1 VPLREPEGEGELK
14 STWGRRV
21 LPVAAVALSLVLS
34 GCVVVH
40 GEREVLPAATPE
52 EASGALRTFTDA
64 YNAADKAYDR
74 SLDEDRVTGAFGD
87 IDGARLKARRA
98 NHPEGNAAHEPLRLT
113 DARYTIPAKAG
124 WPRWFLA
131 DAAANK
137 GGDARWMLVF
147 VKERK
152 EEPWQAA
159 YLTLLDPEDVP
170 EFRKGE
176 DGHAEPAVGGDA
188 LALAP
193 SKLGRAYADYLDEG
207 GDTFAEG
214 PHTSV
219 VREQRKKN
227 EKRPGLVRQFEDE
240 PLTAGDYA
248 PLGLRTADGGAL
260 VFFATRHFEKLTAA
274 PGTEIPVQNAD
285 VQALTTGEV
294 EQTLTMEYVSQQA
307 VRVPRTGPVVF
318 LSRVPG
324 LTSARGG

>member
-1 VPLREPEGEGELK
+1 M
-14 STWGRRV
+14 
-21 LPVAAVALSLVLS
+21 SLALS

-40 GEREVLPAATPE
+40 GEREILPTATPE
-52 EASGALRTFTDA
+52 EARGALREFTDA

-74 SLDEDRVTGAFGD
+74 SLDEDLVTGAFGD
-87 IDGARLKARRA
+87 MDGARLKARNA
-98 NHPEGNAAHEPLRLT
+98 NHPEGNSRHEPLQLT

-137 GGDARWMLVF
+137 GGDARWMVVF
-147 VKERK
+147 VKEHK
-152 EEPWQAA
+152 KEPWQAA
-159 YLTLLDPEDVP
+159 YLTLLDPDDVP
-170 EFRKGE
+170 EFRKDE
-176 DGHAEPAVGGDA
+176 DGHAEPALGGAPLAVSPSALSKEYTAYLGQGGDA
-188 LALAP
+188 
-193 SKLGRAYADYLDEG
+193 
-207 GDTFAEG
+207 FAEG

-227 EKRPGLVRQFEDE
+227 EKRPGLVRQFQDE
-240 PLTAGDYA
+240 PLSRGDYA

-260 VFFATRHFEKLTAA
+260 VFFATKHFEKLTAA

-285 VQALTTGEV
+285 VRALTTGEI

-307 VRVPRTGPVVF
+307 VRVPRTGKVVF

-324 LTSARGG
+324 LVAARGE

>member
-1 VPLREPEGEGELK
+1 MK
-14 STWGRRV
+14 STLGRRV
-21 LPVAAVALSLVLS
+21 LPAAAAAMSLALS

-40 GEREVLPAATPE
+40 GEREILPTATPE
-52 EASGALRTFTDA
+52 EARGALREFTDA

-74 SLDEDRVTGAFGD
+74 SLDEDLVTGAFGD
-87 IDGARLKARRA
+87 MDGARLKARNA
-98 NHPEGNAAHEPLRLT
+98 NHPEGNSRHEPLQLT

-137 GGDARWMLVF
+137 GGDARWMVVF
-147 VKERK
+147 VKEHK
-152 EEPWQAA
+152 KEPWQAA
-159 YLTLLDPEDVP
+159 YLTLLDPDDVP
-170 EFRKGE
+170 EFRKDE
-176 DGHAEPAVGGDA
+176 DGHAEPALGGAPLAVSPSALSKEYTAYLGQGGDA
-188 LALAP
+188 
-193 SKLGRAYADYLDEG
+193 
-207 GDTFAEG
+207 FAEG

-227 EKRPGLVRQFEDE
+227 EKRPGLVRQFQDE
-240 PLTAGDYA
+240 PLSRGDYA

-260 VFFATRHFEKLTAA
+260 VFFATKHFEKLTAA

-285 VQALTTGEV
+285 VRALTTGEI

-307 VRVPRTGPVVF
+307 VRVPRTGKVVF

-324 LTSARGG
+324 LVAARGE

>member
-1 VPLREPEGEGELK
+1 MPEGVGELK
-14 STWGRRV
+14 STRGRRV
-21 LPVAAVALSLVLS
+21 LPVVAVALSLVLS

-40 GEREVLPAATPE
+40 GEREILPAATPG
-52 EASGALRTFTDA
+52 EAADALRGFTDA

-74 SLDEDRVTGAFGD
+74 SLDENRVTGAFGD
-87 IDGARLKARRA
+87 LDGARLEARHT
-98 NHPEGNAAHEPLRLT
+98 NSPGGNERHEPLELS

-131 DAAANK
+131 DAAGNK

-147 VKERK
+147 VKEHK
-152 EEPWQAA
+152 KEPWQVA

-176 DGHAEPAVGGDA
+176 DGHAQPVTGGDP
-188 LALAP
+188 LELAP
-193 SKLGRAYADYLDEG
+193 AKLGRAYADYLDEG

-219 VREQRKKN
+219 VREQRARN

-240 PLTAGDYA
+240 PLSGGDYA

-260 VFFATRHFEKLTAA
+260 VFFGTKHFEKLTAA

-285 VQALTTGEV
+285 VRALTTGEV

-324 LTSARGG
+324 LTAARGG

>member
-1 VPLREPEGEGELK
+1 M
-14 STWGRRV
+14 
-21 LPVAAVALSLVLS
+21 SLALS

-40 GEREVLPAATPE
+40 GEREVLPTATPE
-52 EASGALRTFTDA
+52 EARDALREFTDA

-87 IDGARLKARRA
+87 MDGARLKARRA
-98 NHPEGNAAHEPLRLT
+98 NHPGGNSRHEPLKLT

-137 GGDARWMLVF
+137 GGDARWMVVF
-147 VKERK
+147 VKEHK

-159 YLTLLDPEDVP
+159 YLTLFDPDDVP
-170 EFRKGE
+170 EFRKDE
-176 DGHAEPAVGGDA
+176 DGHAEPAVGGAPLAVSPSA
-188 LALAP
+188 L
-193 SKLGRAYADYLDEG
+193 SKEYAAYLGQG
-207 GDTFAEG
+207 GDAFAEG

-227 EKRPGLVRQFEDE
+227 EKRPGLVRQFQDE
-240 PLTAGDYA
+240 PLSRGDYA

-260 VFFATRHFEKLTAA
+260 VFFATKHFEKLTAA
-274 PGTEIPVQNAD
+274 PGTEIPVQNED
-285 VQALTTGEV
+285 VRALTTGEI

-307 VRVPRTGPVVF
+307 VRVPRTGKVVF

-324 LTSARGG
+324 LVAARGE